1 MNTLEFI
8 GTKKVT
14 IVKVID
20 QLIEVSFAMFVN
32 KVRLG
37 SAKGYDWNF
46 NTA

>member
-14 IVKVID
+14 IAKVID

-32 KVRLG
+32 KSEAWLRQGV
-37 SAKGYDWNF
+37 
-46 NTA
+46 